1 MSHPGPRAPLVS
13 SGWRWQSPQVGP
25 RPVLPGRVQPVAR
38 VGTLLGQRVDW
49 VRTLAAKGPG
59 PLRQEHVRHQPLNV
73 RVPTL
78 HVIALDTSGSMRSR
92 GRLAWAKGYAAS
104 LIQAA
109 ARQGDHV
116 ALLCFG
122 GRGVELLLPPGPART
137 AGAVRVRPLGGGGGT
152 PLSVCVSEADRLL
165 QNIRRSQ
172 KPFTRACF
180 WLLTDGRTLDNP
192 PAPAVA
198 DQVIVVD
205 FDDPRLPLGRCASWA
220 KRWRAEYRL
229 GAQGA

>member
-1 MSHPGPRAPLVS
+1 M
-13 SGWRWQSPQVGP
+13 
-25 RPVLPGRVQPVAR
+25 AR
-38 VGTLLGQRVDW
+38 VGSLLGQRVDW

-59 PLRQEHVRHQPLNV
+59 RLRQEHVRHQPLNV

-104 LIQAA
+104 LIQEA
-109 ARQGDHV
+109 ARHGDHV

-137 AGAVRVRPLGGGGGT
+137 AGVVRVRPLGGGGGT
-152 PLSVCVSEADRLL
+152 PLSVCVCEADRLL
-165 QNIRRSQ
+165 QSIRRSQ
-172 KPFTRACF
+172 KPFTRACL
-180 WLLTDGRTLDNP
+180 WLLTDGRTLDSP
-192 PAPAVA
+192 PAPKAV

-205 FDDPRLPLGRCASWA
+205 FDDPRLPIGRCASWA
-220 KRWRAEYRL
+220 KQWRAEYRL
-229 GAQGA
+229 GPQGT